1 METCFTALYT
11 FLPYSKM
18 NQSYIYIYALPSGL
32 SHSGHHG
39 ALNRVPCTVQYSRI
53 SHLLYVPSHF
63 SHVRLCVTLW
73 IVACQAPLSMGF
85 SRQEYHTL
93 FQGIFQT
100 QGSNSHLLRLLHW
113 QADSFGFCFTTELPG
128 KPYLLYT
135 QYQ

>member
-18 NQSYIYIYALPSGL
+18 SQSYIYIHALPSRR

-39 ALNRVPCTVQYSRI
+39 ALNRVPCTVQYVRI
-53 SHLLYVPSHF
+53 GHLLYVPSHF

-73 IVACQAPLSMGF
+73 IVARQAPLSMGC
-85 SRQEYHTL
+85 SRQEYHAL

-113 QADSFGFCFTTELPG
+113 QADSFVFCFTAELPG

-135 QYQ
+135 QYE